1 MIELPR
7 IALGTVQSHVHL
19 QKTLWALLEGLRRRG
34 IEGQVFCSQSRFDDL
49 GSLATVDDRRL
60 RHLDSWLMSP
70 EASRWFLMEGS
81 QERDLSIVV
90 GRFGCPHERPQGG
103 GSLNQLCQTLQLPSV
118 VVLDVGAVDPCCPP
132 SLPARTSA
140 LLLTGCGN
148 SYELARWQTQLE
160 AFCRVPVIGALCDPD
175 VPYAA
180 VRRRQELSASD
191 RERIERLGDDFDQHV
206 RGDRL
211 LKLARSASPLPTEG
225 AWQPWPP
232 INRPLRVAM
241 AYDEIFNC
249 YFPDTMDCL
258 EAIGAEL
265 IDFSPLRSECLP
277 ESIDLVWLG
286 CGHPERC
293 PLRLSRNICFRQ
305 SLQAYV
311 RAGGRVYAEGGGLA
325 YICETMHCESG
336 SYAMAGLLPAEAR
349 YQPRDVC
356 PVDVRLVGKPWF
368 GQQRV
373 RGYLNPY
380 WTITAR
386 DRCIDYSARS
396 CCPLSLVG
404 SERVIGSRIHLHF
417 ASQPQLLQ
425 SIWNAGGEAGHA
437 AHA

>member
-7 IALGTVQSHVHL
+7 IALGTVQPQLHL
-19 QKTLWALLEGLRRRG
+19 QDTLWALLEGMRRRG
-34 IEGQVFCSQSRFDDL
+34 VEGQVFCSQSRFDDL
-49 GSLATVDDRRL
+49 GRLATVDDRRL

-90 GRFGCPHERPQGG
+90 GRYGCPHERSERG
-103 GSLNQLCQTLQLPSV
+103 GSLNQLCRTLKLPSV
-118 VVLDVGAVDPCCPP
+118 VVLDVEACDPCCFP
-132 SLPARTSA
+132 SLPDHTSA
-140 LLLTGCGN
+140 LLLTGCVG
-148 SYELARWQTQLE
+148 SYDVARWQTQLE
-160 AFCRVPVIGALCDPD
+160 TFCHLPVLGGLCDSAIRGP
-175 VPYAA
+175 
-180 VRRRQELSASD
+180 VRRTSGELT
-191 RERIERLGDDFDQHV
+191 RIEHQRIGRLGDDFEQHV

-211 LKLARSASPLPTEG
+211 LQLARGATPLPSN
-225 AWQPWPP
+225 ASWQPWPAKH
-232 INRPLRVAM
+232 RPLRVAM
-241 AYDEIFNC
+241 AYDEVFNC

-258 EAIGAEL
+258 EAMGAEL

-277 ESIDLVWLG
+277 ESVDLVWFG

-293 PLRLSRNICFRQ
+293 PLRLSRNICLRQ

-336 SYAMAGLLPAEAR
+336 SYTMAGLLPAEAR
-349 YQPRDVC
+349 YEPRAVC
-356 PVDVRLVGKPWF
+356 PVDVRLVGQPWF

-373 RGYLNPY
+373 RGYLNPF
-380 WTITAR
+380 WTISAR
-386 DRCIDYSARS
+386 DHCIDYSARS

-404 SERVIGSRIHLHF
+404 RERVIGSRIHLHF

-425 SIWNAGGEAGHA
+425 SIWTAGGAIGHA
-437 AHA
+437 